1 MREGFIM
8 KRHFH
13 RRNLPH
19 LYYDEGI
26 YFITY
31 HQANSIPISKLRQ
44 MQQVSD
50 MSAFDKFKRLF
61 MRYDKLLALDDYG
74 VSYLSNEN
82 IANICRDTLQ
92 FPNGKDYSLIA
103 YCIMPNHVHL
113 VFELINR
120 NKSISDIMKGVK
132 GVSARRINKYLNR
145 SGTFWQDESYDR
157 LVRDDVELYFVI
169 KYVLLNPVEANLVDD
184 WQDWNYTFCHKDYLV
199 F

>member
-1 MREGFIM
+1 M